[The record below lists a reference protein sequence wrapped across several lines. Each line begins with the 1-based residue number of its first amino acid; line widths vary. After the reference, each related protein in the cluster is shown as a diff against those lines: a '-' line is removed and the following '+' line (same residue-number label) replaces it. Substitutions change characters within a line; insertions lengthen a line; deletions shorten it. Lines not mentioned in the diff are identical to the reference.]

1 MEQNDIKQLTDTIGV
16 LSKYNDFA
24 SRALSGQ
31 IQRYINNNRSNNRF
45 KPQVMG
51 DAGILEG
58 SNKTKDV
65 IEKENRISLMEA
77 KEMYEANVLANSETT
92 IKKTRKKKDD
102 TTINE

>member
-24 SRALSGQ
+24 TRALIGQ

-45 KPQVMG
+45 KPQIMS

-58 SNKTKDV
+58 SNKP
-65 IEKENRISLMEA
+65 KEVVDKESRVSLMEA
-77 KEMYEANVLANSETT
+77 KEMYEANVLATSETT

-102 TTINE
+102 STINE

>member
-58 SNKTKDV
+58 SNKPKDV
-65 IEKENRISLMEA
+65 IEKENRISLMDA
-77 KEMYEANVLANSETT
+77 
-92 IKKTRKKKDD
+92 KKKRDESIVQEVVTSVRKSRKND
-102 TTINE
+102 TIINE